1 MSDMA
6 GAAADT
12 HLTAS
17 QVLRESRERMGFSQE
32 QVAHELY
39 LTPNYIRLIDSDE
52 IDKIAKQAFVRGYLR
67 SYAKMVKVDDDDVVA
82 RFEISQGAKP
92 QKIVVRGVTR
102 ESLGSTNF
110 TGPVIQTGILGLV
123 GLIIIISLVW
133 SLSSGED
140 ESEVV
145 VTSPGSSVVVASS
158 GTLEDEN
165 VGVSLLEET
174 EPYGAPVSEP
184 ATDAAIDAPNS
195 AENDSQ
201 ASSESSSQEAPPPS
215 ASSLQLTSADEQSIS
230 DNMQEYASTLEV
242 TSPAVS
248 ANQISIQRRDGV
260 VSVMANGEDEL
271 RFLFTDECWVKIE
284 DGNGASIYGDLNR
297 AGDELVVAGI
307 APFEVLIGKA
317 PAVTLEFNGRPI
329 DLGPHTTA
337 VDTAKVKVGN

>member
-6 GAAADT
+6 GAGTDT

-17 QVLRESRERMGFSQE
+17 QVLREAREGMGFSQE

-92 QKIVVRGVTR
+92 QKTLVRGVTR
-102 ESLGSTNF
+102 EALGSTNF

-145 VTSPGSSVVVASS
+145 VTSPGSSVVGASS

-165 VGVSLLEET
+165 VSVSLLEET

-184 ATDAAIDAPNS
+184 ATDAAIDALNS
-195 AENDSQ
+195 VENDSE
-201 ASSESSSQEAPPPS
+201 ASSESSSQEATPS
-215 ASSLQLTSADEQSIS
+215 ASTLLLTSADEQSIV
-230 DNMQEYASTLEV
+230 DNVQESASEVEV

-248 ANQISIQRRDGV
+248 ENQISIQRLDGV
-260 VSVMANGEDEL
+260 VRVMANGEDEL

-284 DGNGASIYGDLNR
+284 DGNGTSIYGDLNR